1 MTEIINKFI
10 NSILNV
16 LSIKTALCIVV
27 GYSRTYRCTTTD
39 SYAIYGVLDLLGLG
53 LQVGNIIVVR
63 RDLPLMIYKRAI
75 YILYRLDKIFRKTCC
90 RLEDLKQFLVELI
103 LCNGFWC

>member
-10 NSILNV
+10 NGILNI
-16 LSIKTALCIVV
+16 LSIKATLRIVV
-27 GYSRTYRCTTTD
+27 GYCRAYGCSTAD
-39 SYAIYGVLDLLGLG
+39 GYAIYGVLDLLGLG
-53 LQVGNIIVVR
+53 LQVGNIIIVR

-75 YILYRLDKIFRKTCC
+75 YILYHLYEIFRKTCC

>member
-27 GYSRTYRCTTTD
+27 GYSRTYGCATADR
-39 SYAIYGVLDLLGLG
+39 YAIYGVLDLLCFGLE
-53 LQVGNIIVVR
+53 VGNII
-63 RDLPLMIYKRAI
+63 II
-75 YILYRLDKIFRKTCC
+75 
-90 RLEDLKQFLVELI
+90 
-103 LCNGFWC
+103 G